1 MGTEEKTSLMS
12 SQNVD
17 HGLSVFTA
25 SMFLAGG
32 MAGTGILALPYAV
45 AGTGTY
51 IKTNK
56 NLVFLTKSV
65 LDFYCNNR
73 FDF

>member
-1 MGTEEKTSLMS
+1 MGTEEKTSLVS

-45 AGTGTY
+45 AGTGIYLKTY
-51 IKTNK
+51 
-56 NLVFLTKSV
+56 FL
-65 LDFYCNNR
+65 
-73 FDF
+73 

>member
-1 MGTEEKTSLMS
+1 MGTEEKTSLVSS

-56 NLVFLTKSV
+56 NIVF
-65 LDFYCNNR
+65 
-73 FDF
+73 